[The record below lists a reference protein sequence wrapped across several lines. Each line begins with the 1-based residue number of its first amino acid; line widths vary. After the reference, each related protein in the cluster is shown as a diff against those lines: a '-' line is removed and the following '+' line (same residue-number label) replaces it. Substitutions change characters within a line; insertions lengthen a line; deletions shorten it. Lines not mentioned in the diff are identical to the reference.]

1 MSNYQVIDPYTEE
14 TSATY
19 PTATPAKIEKA
30 LTVGNAYYQ
39 ATRHQGFAGICA
51 RSAQLQRLAVLFKQ
65 NENRLA
71 EMATTNMGKLLRE
84 SHGEINGSIGV
95 ANYYAHHGAEAL
107 QPRMR
112 QYQGV
117 ANAQISYEPTGI
129 VLAIEPWN
137 FPYTQVMRVFAP
149 NFILGNPVILKH
161 APSVAS
167 CALLFAEM
175 VQAAGIAP
183 AAMQNLFL
191 TNEQAA
197 TVIADSRVQGVA
209 LTGSVRAGRTIASE
223 AAQALT
229 KSTLEL
235 GGNDAFIVLADADVP
250 AAAAA
255 AVGSRLR
262 NAGQVCVSAKRFIV
276 HQAVA
281 PAFTAAVK
289 AAFAQQKIGDPR
301 AEDTTLAP
309 LASAEV
315 RQRIQAQVDQ
325 AVAHGAEVLVAGG
338 SDFSQ
343 PGYFFKPVLLG
354 NIKSDNPIF
363 DAELFGP
370 VGQLHIVES
379 DDAAITLANRS
390 QYGLAGTVFGAVEH
404 AQAIAAQMETGQIF
418 INQQA
423 VAQPELPFG
432 GVKNSGYGREMS
444 EQALFEF
451 ANQKVIAH

>member
-1 MSNYQVIDPYTEE
+1 MANYQVIDPFTEK

-19 PTATPAKIEKA
+19 TTATSATIEKA
-30 LTVGNAYYQ
+30 MATGHAYYQ
-39 ATRHQGFAGICA
+39 QTQQQGFAGVQQ
-51 RSAQLQRLAVLFKQ
+51 RTKQLQRLAAIFKQ
-65 NENRLA
+65 HEQRLA
-71 EMATTNMGKLLRE
+71 ETATANMGKLLRE
-84 SHGEINGSIGV
+84 SHAEVNGSIGV
-95 ANYYAHHGAEAL
+95 ANYYAQHGAEAL
-107 QPRMR
+107 QPRVR
-112 QYQGV
+112 QYQGGGQ
-117 ANAQISYEPTGI
+117 AQISYAPTGI

-161 APSVAS
+161 APSVAD

-175 VQAAGIAP
+175 VQAADIDT
-183 AAMQNLFL
+183 AALQNLFL

-197 TVIADSRVQGVA
+197 AVIADPRVQGVA
-209 LTGSVRAGRTIASE
+209 LTGSVRAGRDIASE

-229 KSTLEL
+229 KTTLEL
-235 GGNDAFIVLADADVP
+235 GGNDAFIVLADADIP

-289 AAFAQQKIGDPR
+289 AAFTQQKLGDPR
-301 AEDTTLAP
+301 DAATTLAP
-309 LASAEV
+309 LASQAV
-315 RQRIQAQVDQ
+315 QQRIQAQVDQ
-325 AVAHGAEVLVAGG
+325 AIAHGAEVLVAGG
-338 SDFSQ
+338 CDNSR

-354 NIKSDNPIF
+354 NITRDNPIF

-370 VGQLHIVES
+370 VGQIHVVES
-379 DDAAITLANRS
+379 DEAAIALANHS
-390 QYGLAGTVFGAVEH
+390 QFGLAGTVFGASTH
-404 AQAIAAQMETGQIF
+404 AQAAAAQLETGQVF

-451 ANQKVIAH
+451 ANQKVIAD

>member
-1 MSNYQVIDPYTEE
+1 MANYQTIDPYTEE
-14 TSATY
+14 IIATY
-19 PTATPAKIEKA
+19 TTATTATINKA
-30 LTVGNAYYQ
+30 LAVGNAYYQ
-39 ATRHQGFAGICA
+39 TTQQLGFAGVQA
-51 RSAQLQRLAVLFKQ
+51 RTRQLQRLATIFEQ
-65 NENRLA
+65 NATRLA
-71 EMATTNMGKLLRE
+71 TTATANMGKLLRE
-84 SHGEINGSIGV
+84 SRAEINSSIGV
-95 ANYYAHHGAEAL
+95 ANYYADHGAAAL
-107 QPRMR
+107 QPHIR

-117 ANAQISYEPTGI
+117 EQAQISYEPTGI

-161 APSVAS
+161 ASSVAD
-167 CALLFAEM
+167 CALLFTEM
-175 VQAAGIAP
+175 VQAAGIEP
-183 AAMQNLFL
+183 AALQNLFL
-191 TNEQAA
+191 TDEQAA
-197 TVIADSRVQGVA
+197 TVIADQRVQGVA
-209 LTGSVRAGRTIASE
+209 LTGSTRAGRAVASE

-301 AEDTTLAP
+301 DETTTLAP
-309 LASAEV
+309 LASQTV
-315 RQRIQAQVDQ
+315 QQRIQVQVDL
-325 AVAHGAEVLVAGG
+325 AIAHGATVLVPGG
-338 SDFSQ
+338 LVPDQ

-354 NIKSDNPIF
+354 DITATNPIF
-363 DAELFGP
+363 DQELFGP
-370 VGQLHIVES
+370 VGQLHIVAS
-379 DDAAITLANRS
+379 DQAAIALANHS
-390 QYGLAGTVFGAVEH
+390 QYGLAGTVFGATKH
-404 AQAIAAQMETGQIF
+404 AQAIAAQLETGQIF

-451 ANQKVIAH
+451 ANQKVIAY